1 MEDEYCDG
9 RREGSDG
16 CVWYEWWMSLGMEMR
31 MDGKMMRSIGG
42 RLKRD
47 EWMKWERSIGKR
59 ELEG

>member
-1 MEDEYCDG
+1 
-9 RREGSDG
+9 
-16 CVWYEWWMSLGMEMR
+16 